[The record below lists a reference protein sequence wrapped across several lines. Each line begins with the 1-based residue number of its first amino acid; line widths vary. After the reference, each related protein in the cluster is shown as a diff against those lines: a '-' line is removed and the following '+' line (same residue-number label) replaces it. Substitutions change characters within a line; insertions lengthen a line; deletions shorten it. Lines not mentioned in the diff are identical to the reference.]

1 MWILISFFNIICAFC
16 AEKNFKNNKVLC
28 IVFLV
33 LIIISNTIIL
43 GLRDFGVGTDTL
55 VYIDTYFNYAKYA
68 TNIKNIWLDGSD
80 YDRGFLFLAYIS
92 TLIGDTSQ
100 TLLLLTEFFIIF
112 FTVLGIYQFKKTMS
126 ISMTWFMVLFVLMY
140 QYVTVNLMK
149 QFCAMSLLFWGYSL
163 FLQKKYWAYIG
174 LQLIAYF
181 FHSTSIIFIMIPVL
195 QVFSQTQSN
204 IRYVYIFGIIMGI
217 LFMLFFYSYFL
228 SFVSKLGLLK
238 EVYSE
243 RYAVG
248 SKYDVEVQYGIT
260 YFPKL
265 IFPFII
271 LFVVKSKKLMQD
283 ETFYILSSLCIATAL
298 LDMMRF
304 VMVYFGRIGYYT
316 GFIMIIYMS
325 LIFKY
330 KISKIAIA
338 RNLYIILLIVIAL
351 SMYGYRGN
359 IDNNMVY
366 SSHIL
371 GIY

>member
-1 MWILISFFNIICAFC
+1 MWILISLFNIICTFC

-33 LIIISNTIIL
+33 LIIISNTIVL

-68 TNIKNIWLDGSD
+68 TNTKNLLLNGSNFD
-80 YDRGFLFLAYIS
+80 TGFLVLAYIS
-92 TLIGDTSQ
+92 TLIGDNSQ
-100 TLLLLTEFFIIF
+100 MLLVLTEFFIILF
-112 FTVLGIYQFKKTMS
+112 IVLGIYQYKKTNS

-140 QYVTVNLMK
+140 QFVTVNLMK
-149 QFCAMSLLFWGYSL
+149 QFCAMSLLFWGYSF
-163 FLQKKYWAYIG
+163 FLQKRYLVYIV
-174 LQLIAYF
+174 LQLTAYF
-181 FHSTSIIFIMIPVL
+181 FHSTSLIFIMIAVL
-195 QVFSQTQSN
+195 QIFSQTKSN
-204 IRYVYIFGIIMGI
+204 IRYVYLLGIIMGI

-228 SFVSKLGLLK
+228 SFVSKFGVLK
-238 EVYSE
+238 DAYAE
-243 RYAVG
+243 RYAIG
-248 SKYDVEVQYGIT
+248 SKYDVEAQLGMT

-265 IFPFII
+265 LFPFVI
-271 LFVVKSKKLMQD
+271 LFVVKSKKIMKD
-283 ETFYILSSLCIATAL
+283 ETFYILFSLCMATAL

-304 VMVYFGRIGYYT
+304 VMVYFGRLGYYT

-330 KISKIAIA
+330 KNGSVAIT
-338 RNLYIILLIVIAL
+338 RYLYILLLCFIAL
-351 SMYGYRGN
+351 AMYGYRGN
-359 IDNNMVY
+359 VDNNMEY